1 MLKYV
6 TLFLLLIS
14 SSVLSNEK
22 INGIYIGEIEDKFKN
37 SYKVISN
44 LQMDDSGII
53 KGQYEYKYGGK
64 NWSGIF
70 YDGKLSGKDLLIYW
84 KEESR
89 QGWLAVNFNEYYNSF
104 SGKWGSTNNGG
115 IWYGNR

>member
-44 LQMDDSGII
+44 LQSI
-53 KGQYEYKYGGK
+53 
-64 NWSGIF
+64 
-70 YDGKLSGKDLLIYW
+70 
-84 KEESR
+84 
-89 QGWLAVNFNEYYNSF
+89 
-104 SGKWGSTNNGG
+104 
-115 IWYGNR
+115 